1 MRADSQVGK
10 KYKFR
15 WDSFCLGPHLEQ
27 KMCDILGGTFV
38 HIVDLDL
45 GAKVAT
51 ERYHM
56 QGRGNLWTSVL
67 QLRPFET
74 LGLQVFILHIVADL
88 VTLLCLCIA
97 QIYIYIYSQMY
108 NL

>member
-1 MRADSQVGK
+1 
-10 KYKFR
+10 
-15 WDSFCLGPHLEQ
+15 
-27 KMCDILGGTFV
+27 MCDILGGTFV

-67 QLRPFET
+67 QLCPVET
-74 LGLQVFILHIVADL
+74 LGLQVFILHIDGDL
-88 VTLLCLCIA
+88 VTLLCLCISTVF
-97 QIYIYIYSQMY
+97 IICK
-108 NL
+108 NK